1 MLKSYAHPYMSR
13 GGKCV
18 RVEKWREDAQPEGP
32 EAAEATGELP
42 KSSRHRD
49 REPATM
55 QRDTGAAEPE
65 DARPGTAR
73 PADATQ
79 VLRTPSGLTG
89 KRPGDR
95 DITVKEPRT
104 LRESGTRK
112 EPGAKAVQG
121 AGAAAGAAA
130 DRSSGPKSPWDAV
143 TARALKERAAM
154 QASASRKAPLT
165 AGAPADA
172 VPEKPAKG
180 ERRDDE
186 PAGAEDA
193 TAMLPRAT
201 SAPGDQDRTTA
212 LLTKPRTSPED
223 GEATRALGAPAARRS
238 PGAPAAPTAPLDLPV
253 RDPWEE
259 DADDGAAEGAQH
271 DPHEVTVQL
280 DAVQFVNGEL
290 RRITGPGQE
299 GSDGPVFVDESGRR
313 SRRFRRIGLAVGLAC
328 AGYAVVIGATLLSG
342 NSDAPWL
349 PVEGQEKEQPADE
362 VETTPEPGETDASP
376 GSGSSLDP
384 GSVPSAG
391 ASGLPSPGTSVLA
404 PGTTVSEGQAGAA
417 TGGDSATT
425 PSKKPT
431 QKAPAGGGAVSTPPA
446 ETPVEP
452 PADPTPTGEP
462 ADEATPPATGGGDGT
477 GTDNVVGAPAADPVA
492 ADEPDSASPAT
503 PAAQSPEHIL

>member
-1 MLKSYAHPYMSR
+1 MLQSNAHPYLSR

-32 EAAEATGELP
+32 EAPEATEEPSDG
-42 KSSRHRD
+42 KRNRD
-49 REPATM
+49 RKPATV
-55 QRDTGAAEPE
+55 QRAAEGDEPE

-79 VLRTPSGLTG
+79 VLRTPPGLTG

-95 DITVKEPRT
+95 
-104 LRESGTRK
+104 GTTGK
-112 EPGAKAVQG
+112 EPGTLKESAARAAQG
-121 AGAAAGAAA
+121 AGAAA
-130 DRSSGPKSPWDAV
+130 DRSSGPRSPWDAV
-143 TARALKERAAM
+143 TARALKERAAL
-154 QASASRKAPLT
+154 QASASRKAPVT

-172 VPEKPAKG
+172 VPDRPAG
-180 ERRDDE
+180 GGRRDGE
-186 PAGAEDA
+186 PAGADDA
-193 TAMLPRAT
+193 TAMLPRAG
-201 SAPGDQDRTTA
+201 SAPDDQDKTTA
-212 LLTKPRTSPED
+212 LLIKPRTSPGN
-223 GEATRALGAPAARRS
+223 GEAMRA

-259 DADDGAAEGAQH
+259 GADDGAAEGAQH

-280 DAVQFVNGEL
+280 DAVQFVDGEL
-290 RRITGPGQE
+290 RRTTGPGQE

-313 SRRFRRIGLAVGLAC
+313 SRRFRRIGMALGLAC

-349 PVEGQEKEQPADE
+349 PVEGPEKEKPASK
-362 VETTPEPGETDASP
+362 VETTPGPGEDDATP

-404 PGTTVSEGQAGAA
+404 PGTTVSEGQTGAA
-417 TGGDSATT
+417 TGDAGTT

-431 QKAPAGGGAVSTPPA
+431 QKAPTGGGAASTPPA
-446 ETPVEP
+446 ETSQEP
-452 PADPTPTGEP
+452 SADPTPPADEP
-462 ADEATPPATGGGDGT
+462 ADEVTPPATGGGDGT
-477 GTDNVVGAPAADPVA
+477 GTDNVVGAPAPDPVVADGGTA
-492 ADEPDSASPAT
+492 AEPDSAAPAT